1 MIKTKYLGTNGLSNG
16 EKDIS
21 NMINAWI
28 KQNAGIKVIDIKF
41 QTHYVQTDCRTMTQT
56 ADALILY
63 EEKHDDRCNDF
74 TQAMYDCEFAKLK
87 ENIKPALDHI
97 DMCKVNN
104 KKVNYKIVWHEPSVA
119 LERGPQF
126 DLLFSNDQG
135 LCAVMESYWKDKE
148 IIGALVSGSDPS
160 DKQILDM
167 AADTLKLYLPEYSY
181 QFDERIL

>member
-1 MIKTKYLGTNGLSNG
+1 MIKTKYLGVNGLSNG

-21 NMINAWI
+21 NVINAWI

-41 QTHYVQTDCRTMTQT
+41 QTHYVQTDYRSMTQA

-63 EEKHDDRCNDF
+63 EEKHDDRRNDV

-97 DMCKVNN
+97 DMCKIDN
-104 KKVNYKIVWHEPSVA
+104 KEIHYEIIWYEPSA
-119 LERGPQF
+119 ERGPQF
-126 DLLFSNDQG
+126 DLL
-135 LCAVMESYWKDKE
+135 LKKYEKVCAILQSYWKDKE